1 MSKGGSQPSVSTT
14 STQVDPQIKAS
25 YLGNVDYARQT
36 ANNLG
41 AQQFAGFDPLYQQG
55 ESQAIAAANGV
66 GRQQLGMAGQLTG
79 AVAGYSPQQMMA
91 ASAGPAS
98 MAGAMGYGAA
108 TGRASSAGPASM
120 ADFSGY
126 NAAQF
131 GGATANMGNIGQYL
145 NPYTQNVIDSSM
157 ADLERGRQT
166 AAQQIGERAQAARAF
181 GGSRQGV
188 AEALSNQ
195 QFAET
200 AGKTISQL
208 RAQGFD
214 TAANLM
220 QQDLNRQQQAGLSNQ
235 TALNQAGQFGAG
247 AFNQASL
254 ANQAARNQM
263 AQFNAGQGQQM
274 TLANLA
280 AMNQASQFGAGASNQ
295 AGLANQ
301 AAMNQM
307 AQFNAQQLQQSGL
320 ANQQAGLQGAQ
331 FRLGAAQQL
340 GQMGQQQTAADML
353 AAQSMMGLG
362 GARQQLA
369 QQQMNASRN
378 LGLERLGIMQSALG
392 LQMPGMGTTGTTSTP
407 NYSNP
412 ASGAL
417 GGALAGYQ
425 MFGPYGAIGGGLLG
439 ALS

>member
-14 STQVDPQIKAS
+14 STQVDPQVKAS

-55 ESQAIAAANGV
+55 EAQAIGAANGV

-79 AVAGYSPQQMMA
+79 AVAGYSPTMIRPDAALTQQYFNPFEQQVINTSLGDLEQARQRAMQQTGQQAMA
-91 ASAGPAS
+91 AKS
-98 MAGAMGYGAA
+98 
-108 TGRASSAGPASM
+108 
-120 ADFSGY
+120 
-126 NAAQF
+126 
-131 GGATANMGNIGQYL
+131 
-145 NPYTQNVIDSSM
+145 
-157 ADLERGRQT
+157 
-166 AAQQIGERAQAARAF
+166 F
-181 GGSRQGV
+181 GGSRHGV
-188 AEALSNQ
+188 AEALTSGEYGKQAGTLVSGLRNQ
-195 QFAET
+195 GYQQAL
-200 AGKTISQL
+200 QL
-208 RAQGFD
+208 A
-214 TAANLM
+214 
-220 QQDLNRQQQAGLSNQ
+220 QQQ
-235 TALNQAGQFGAG
+235 
-247 AFNQASL
+247 
-254 ANQAARNQM
+254 QM
-263 AQFNAGQGQQM
+263 Q
-274 TLANLA
+274 
-280 AMNQASQFGAGASNQ
+280 
-295 AGLANQ
+295 
-301 AAMNQM
+301 
-307 AQFNAQQLQQSGL
+307 
-320 ANQQAGLQGAQ
+320 NQQAGMQGAQ

-353 AAQSMMGLG
+353 AAQSLMGLG

>member
-55 ESQAIAAANGV
+55 ESQAISAANGV

-79 AVAGYSPQQMMA
+79 AVAGYSPTEIRPDAALTQQYFNPFEQQVVNT
-91 ASAGPAS
+91 S
-98 MAGAMGYGAA
+98 
-108 TGRASSAGPASM
+108 
-120 ADFSGY
+120 
-126 NAAQF
+126 
-131 GGATANMGNIGQYL
+131 L
-145 NPYTQNVIDSSM
+145 N
-157 ADLERGRQT
+157 DLEQARQR
-166 AAQQIGERAQAARAF
+166 AVQQTGQQAMSARAF
-181 GGSRQGV
+181 GGSRHGV
-188 AEALSNQ
+188 AEALTSG
-195 QFAET
+195 EY
-200 AGKTISQL
+200 G
-208 RAQGFD
+208 R
-214 TAANLM
+214 
-220 QQDLNRQQQAGLSNQ
+220 QAGS
-235 TALNQAGQFGAG
+235 
-247 AFNQASL
+247 
-254 ANQAARNQM
+254 M
-263 AQFNAGQGQQM
+263 
-274 TLANLA
+274 LANLRNQGYQQA
-280 AMNQASQFGAGASNQ
+280 LGLAQQQQMQNQA
-295 AGLANQ
+295 
-301 AAMNQM
+301 
-307 AQFNAQQLQQSGL
+307 
-320 ANQQAGLQGAQ
+320 AGLQGAQ

-369 QQQMNASRN
+369 QRQMDAARN